1 MWIYPNQ
8 YQCEAIESVLKN
20 EVCFWPCHHLQSIF
34 GHLDERWVVKGTLQF
49 FTYDCPMYF
58 SFLMI
63 GRGWAPVGL
72 GSGGAG
78 GQINDDVRSPFGPIS
93 WQKISQQFPLHACC
107 RWPCENLFCSFRKA
121 HGACQ
126 GLSRTPLLSFAPVK
140 CLISGKFHW
149 AKQAIIDA
157 VQNSKKRQICQKQF
171 TTKVGIGF

>member
-93 WQKISQQFPLHACC
+93 WRKSSQQFPRHARC

-121 HGACQ
+121 HGGMPGSIRYHQQPSKTHRKHPPLVFCSCQ
-126 GLSRTPLLSFAPVK
+126 MLNIGQVSL
-140 CLISGKFHW
+140 GKTGHYW
-149 AKQAIIDA
+149 CSAK
-157 VQNSKKRQICQKQF
+157 
-171 TTKVGIGF
+171 